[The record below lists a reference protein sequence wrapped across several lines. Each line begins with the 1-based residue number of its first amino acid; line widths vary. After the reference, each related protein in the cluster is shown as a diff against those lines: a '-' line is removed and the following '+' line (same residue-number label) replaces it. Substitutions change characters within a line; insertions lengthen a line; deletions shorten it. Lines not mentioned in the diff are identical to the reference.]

1 MEFQNDQQNNVPDKK
16 IYDCDCGCGVTFL
29 KGEGLGLRI
38 KLILK
43 DEDEDLIMTED
54 QIVNIDW
61 NDYIPVELIKTWG
74 DLMELIESSVDDY
87 PNDRV
92 WCHMEPYTNG
102 PDEFPVDT
110 VLEFL

>member
-1 MEFQNDQQNNVPDKK
+1 MEFQNNQQNNVPDKK

-43 DEDEDLIMTED
+43 DEDLIMAED

-61 NDYIPVELIKTWG
+61 NDYIPAERIKTWG
-74 DLMELIESSVDDY
+74 DLLELIESSVDDY

-92 WCHMEPYTNG
+92 WCHMEPYATG

>member
-1 MEFQNDQQNNVPDKK
+1 MEFQNDQQNNVPDKQ
-16 IYDCDCGCGVTFL
+16 IYVCECGCGVTFL
-29 KGEGLGLRI
+29 KGEGLGLKI

-43 DEDEDLIMTED
+43 DEDVIMVEDHIMN
-54 QIVNIDW
+54 VDW
-61 NDYIPVELIKTWG
+61 NDYIPVALIKTWG
-74 DLMELIESSVDDY
+74 DLMELIETSVDEY

-102 PDEFPVDT
+102 PDEFPADT

>member
-1 MEFQNDQQNNVPDKK
+1 MELQNDMHNNVPDKK
-16 IYDCDCGCGVTFL
+16 IYECDCGCGVTFV

-43 DEDEDLIMTED
+43 DEDLIMAED

-74 DLMELIESSVDDY
+74 DLMELIETAVDDF

-102 PDEFPVDT
+102 PDEFPADT
-110 VLEFL
+110 LLEFL